1 MRLLKA
7 AVVLAVLFVTTMIP
21 AWCQDLVAV
30 APKAAKVVYEDARIR
45 VVRLRIEP
53 NEALPTHDRPRRV
66 IIPLTTS
73 VVNSTRPDGR
83 TRPSRSIAGQAVW
96 GEPAVRSLVNLAD
109 PVDNIIVELK
119 QASVKAKPLPHP
131 PTSAPSG
138 YLEDRFH
145 HWAFENQYV
154 CVYDMRIPPGET
166 TDFHLHA
173 LDSVFVRV
181 TAGLV
186 GSQDHGREWT
196 KAERLELGS
205 VEVSADASHP
215 KTHRV
220 RNEGTAEY
228 HVVLVQLKNAEVRGA
243 QTTATHDQK
252 DSLSFDRYPTEGKV
266 LLVALYLYRDHKE
279 LGVKAAA
286 AAPAGTG
293 SQLHESLTVPR
304 IPSP

>member
-1 MRLLKA
+1 MRFFRA
-7 AVVLAVLFVTTMIP
+7 AAVLAVSVVTTMIP
-21 AWCQDLVAV
+21 AWSQDLVAV
-30 APKAAKVVYEDARIR
+30 APKAAKVMYEDARIR

-53 NEALPTHDRPRRV
+53 SEALPTHNRPRRV

-73 VVNSTRPDGR
+73 VVNSTRLDGR
-83 TRPSRSIAGQAVW
+83 TGPSRSIAGQAVW

-119 QASVKAKPLPHP
+119 QAIVPAKPLPHP
-131 PTSAPSG
+131 PTPAPSG

-154 CVYDMRIPPGET
+154 RVYDMRIPPGET

-181 TAGLV
+181 TGGLV
-186 GSQDHGREWT
+186 RLQDQGQEWT

-205 VEVSADASHP
+205 VEVTADASHP

-228 HVVLVQLKNAEVRGA
+228 HVVLVQLKNGEVRGA
-243 QTTATHDQK
+243 QITTTHDQK
-252 DSLSFDRYPTEGKV
+252 DYLSFDRYPTKARV
-266 LLVALYLYRDHKE
+266 LLVAPYLRQP
-279 LGVKAAA
+279 
-286 AAPAGTG
+286 APPISGA
-293 SQLHESLTVPR
+293 E
-304 IPSP
+304 IPAIR